1 MHPFKLALVA
11 TAAALIA
18 APAIAQ
24 KSKDTVRIAINDPFT
39 ILSGYCVP
47 VDEAGNFYRR
57 VYGTLV
63 SFDERNQKP
72 VPHLAKSWT
81 RVNPTTLEFELF
93 DNITYHNGNKFDAD
107 DVVSTISYTSDP
119 KHVFEF
125 KSRYTW
131 VEKIEKLGPYK
142 VRLTSKQPN
151 ALDLGLLGYRTYIQ
165 DKESFEPLENKCDYG
180 RLTPYGT
187 GPFKVA
193 SIDKNAGIVVEKFD
207 GFKGD
212 PKYFRA
218 PVKRIHGIPIP
229 DRQTQ
234 IAQLMTGGVDMLRNV
249 TPDNATEMVKANPNL
264 ELTVLPTGSFVYIVL
279 DAAGRSGHKALSD
292 PRVRKA
298 IWMGIDRDTIIKH
311 IVPGGQ
317 QGVAEKMMKLCFNHN
332 IGCDGSNNAPPFDP
346 AAAKKLLAEA
356 GFPNGF
362 ELTYDVFIP
371 IKYIGEAIAGEL
383 LKIGIKANVNPVTIN
398 VFRQKQS
405 KGEINMV
412 SIFYPTAGHPDTG
425 NILDVFFEGNRDYS
439 RDPQMHELMKQGSM
453 EFDDT
458 KRKAIYKKA
467 IDLNNEK
474 NYVMAFSSLPTNY
487 VHSKEITVKPN
498 LLSGGDNY
506 IDDYHWK

>member
-1 MHPFKLALVA
+1 MHPFKLALAAGAAMLVA
-11 TAAALIA
+11 GPAL
-18 APAIAQ
+18 AQ

-57 VYGTLV
+57 VYGTLI
-63 SFDERNQKP
+63 SFDERNQKV
-72 VPHLAKSWT
+72 VPHLAKAWK
-81 RVNPTTLEFELF
+81 RVNPTTLEFDLF

-107 DVVSTISYTSDP
+107 DVVSTIEYTSDP

-131 VEKIEKLGPYK
+131 VKSIEKLGPYK
-142 VRLTSKQPN
+142 VRLESKEPN

-193 SIDKNAGIVVEKFD
+193 SIDKNSGIVVEKFA

-218 PVKRIHGIPIP
+218 GVTRIHGIPIP

-249 TPDNATEMVKANPNL
+249 TPDNAAELVKGNPNL

-279 DAAGRSGHKALSD
+279 DAAGRSGNKALTD

-298 IWMGIDRDTIIKH
+298 IWIGLDRDTIIKG

-317 QGVAEKMMKLCFNHN
+317 QGVAEKMMKLCFDHN
-332 IGCDGSNNAPPFDP
+332 LACDGSNNFPPFDP
-346 AAAKKLLAEA
+346 AQAKRLLAEA
-356 GFPNGF
+356 GYPNGF
-362 ELTYDVFIP
+362 ELTYDVFTP

-425 NILDVFFEGNRDYS
+425 NILDVFFEGNRDYA

-453 EFDDT
+453 EFDND

-467 IDLNNEK
+467 MDLNNEK
-474 NYVMAFSSLPTNY
+474 NYVMPFSSLPTNY
-487 VHSKEITVKPN
+487 VHSKDIMVKPN

-506 IDDYHWK
+506 IDDYFWK